1 MKLDTQLGGVG
12 GGAAGAGALAE
23 AGFSGAFTFDGPHDP
38 FPPLVL
44 AAAAGLDLDLYTNV
58 AIALPRNPMQ
68 LAHLARDLHDLS
80 GGRFALGLGSQT
92 KAQIE
97 RRFGVPFDPPVSRMR
112 ELVAALRAIFTSW
125 QDGTRL
131 DFRGDFYTHTLM
143 PPLFNP
149 GPSPHGAPPIWLGA
163 LGPRMTAMTAEVAD
177 GLLIMPFHTRRS
189 LDELTRPNLER
200 GLASAGRAADDLTVV
215 CEAILCTGRDEA
227 ELAVAEAVARG
238 LVAFYGATPAYRPV
252 LEVHGW
258 GELQTELHAL
268 SKQGRWS
275 EMSSLVDDEVLGALA
290 IRGTPAEVAAEMAD
304 RYGGFADRVAVYF
317 PYSAPDD
324 LITDVAGAV
333 AGATTSEVRP

>member
-1 MKLDTQLGGVG
+1 MKLDTQLGGMAD
-12 GGAAGAGALAE
+12 AADRAGALAA
-23 AGFSGAFTFDGPHDP
+23 AGFGGAFTFDGPHDP

-44 AAAAGLDLDLYTNV
+44 AAAAGHDLDLYTNV

-68 LAHLARDLHDLS
+68 LAHLARDLHELC

-92 KAQIE
+92 KAQVE
-97 RRFGVPFDPPVSRMR
+97 RRYGVPFDPPVARMR

-131 DFRGDFYTHTLM
+131 DFRGDYYTHTLM

-149 GPSPHGAPPIWLGA
+149 GPSPFGAPPVWLGA

-177 GLLIMPFHTRRS
+177 GLLVMPFHTRRS

-200 GLASAGRAADDLTVV
+200 GLARGGRDPGDVTVV
-215 CEAILCTGRDEA
+215 CEAILCTGRDEP
-227 ELAVAEAVARG
+227 EMETAEAGARG

-258 GELQTELHAL
+258 GELQTELHGL

-275 EMSSLVDDEVLGALA
+275 EMATLVDDEVLRTLS
-290 IRGTPAEVAAEMAD
+290 IRGTPAEVAAEVVD
-304 RYGGFADRVAVYF
+304 RYGGFAERVAVYF
-317 PYSAPDD
+317 PYATADD
-324 LITDVAGAV
+324 LIFDVAAAV
-333 AGATTSEVRP
+333 AAAQP

>member
-1 MKLDTQLGGVG
+1 VKLDTQVFAPW
-12 GGAAGAGALAE
+12 GAAQRAAELAA
-23 AGFSGAFTFDGPHDP
+23 AGFHGVFTFEGPHDP

-92 KAQIE
+92 KAQVE
-97 RRFGVPFDPPVSRMR
+97 RRYGVPFDPPVARMR
-112 ELVAALRAIFTSW
+112 ELVAALRAIFASW
-125 QDGTRL
+125 QDGARL

-163 LGPRMTAMTAEVAD
+163 LGPHMTAMTAEVAD
-177 GLLIMPFHTRRS
+177 GLLVMPFHTRRS

-200 GLASAGRAADDLTVV
+200 GLARAGRAATDVTVV
-215 CEAILCTGRDEA
+215 CEAIICTGRDEA
-227 ELAVAEAVARG
+227 ELAVAEAGARG

-258 GELQTELHAL
+258 GELQTELHGL

-275 EMSSLVDDEVLGALA
+275 EMASLVDDEVLGALA
-290 IRGTPAEVAAEMAD
+290 IRGTPAEVAAEVAG

-333 AGATTSEVRP
+333 AGATSSEVRA